1 MRLAVNES
9 GQRVRNDDLNTLT
22 VIANENY
29 EEFAKALQ
37 KQIEDECGVKFE
49 QSRIKKFFEAKELRA
64 YLDDLVTVGR
74 SVYEEVVIDSEPER
88 EFALALNARTDI
100 KVFVKLP
107 TWFKIDTPVGTY
119 NPDWAIVK
127 HKDDTVYMVRE
138 TKSTLNPYKLSEG
151 ENDKISCGRVHF
163 SALGLEY
170 KSVTRA
176 EEV

>member
-1 MRLAVNES
+1 MRAPGLKALERYGLSSWILPVTGFVQLHRIMVTGVKYERVNGCEYEMRL
-9 GQRVRNDDLNTLT
+9 
-22 VIANENY
+22 
-29 EEFAKALQ
+29 
-37 KQIEDECGVKFE
+37 
-49 QSRIKKFFEAKELRA
+49 FEAKELRA

-176 EEV
+176 AEV